1 LSELIGTFG
10 IKIMSDWEK
19 KKAKKQNGAYQM
31 YMYNNGGS
39 NENSLISEY
48 GSYIF
53 AFPDEELNKKKILS

>member
-1 LSELIGTFG
+1 
-10 IKIMSDWEK
+10 MSDWEK